1 MNSHEILKESIDKVG
16 VKVVAASMNL
26 SPAMVY
32 KWCEPK
38 GLPDDGGALNP
49 LDRLVQLYEITR
61 DVAPAEWLCQ
71 RTNGFRVDNP
81 RKGGQK
87 RRIMLDSTQTIVKE
101 FSHLLQAVSESY
113 SNDNK
118 IDSKEASRIRKEW
131 EALKVVAESFVFSCE
146 EGLER

>member
-16 VKVVAASMNL
+16 VKTVAASMNL

-38 GLPDDGGALNP
+38 VSPDDGGALNP
-49 LDRLVQLYEITR
+49 LDRLVQLYEVTH
-61 DVAPAEWLCQ
+61 DVGPAEWLC
-71 RTNGFRVDNP
+71 RKTNGFRVDNP
-81 RKGGQK
+81 RRGVQ
-87 RRIMLDSTQTIVKE
+87 RRRVMLDSTQTIVKE

-118 IDSKEASRIRKEW
+118 IDSEEARRIRKEW
-131 EALKVVAESFVFSCE
+131 EALKVVAESFVISCE

>member
-1 MNSHEILKESIDKVG
+1 MNSHEILKQSIDKVG
-16 VKVVAASMNL
+16 VKAVAASMNL

-38 GLPDDGGALNP
+38 ESPDDGGALNP
-49 LDRLVQLYEITR
+49 LDRLVQLYDVTH

-71 RTNGFRVDNP
+71 KTNGFRVDNP

-87 RRIMLDSTQTIVKE
+87 RKIMLDSTQTIVKE

-118 IDSKEASRIRKEW
+118 IDFEEAKRIRKEW
-131 EALKVVAESFVFSCE
+131 EALKVVAESFVISCE
-146 EGLER
+146 EGLEG